1 VLEDAVLVKDATG
14 SPLYWQGIL
23 YDITERKEA
32 EERLEHR
39 AFHDPL
45 TDLPNRRLFLDRLG
59 HALARTRRRAGSTV
73 AVLFMDLDDFKV
85 INDTLGHEAGDRVL
99 VAVGERLERCLRPE
113 DTLARFGGDE
123 FVVLVED
130 VEGPERAVWIAERLT
145 DGLEG
150 PLDLEGRELFVR
162 ASVGIALGTSR
173 TKSAE
178 DLIRHADAAMYR
190 AKAEGSGYAVF
201 DPALYERAVWRLRLR
216 SDLRRAVEREEFVLH
231 YQPIYELGSRGVW
244 GVEALVRW
252 RHPQQGLLDPSEF
265 VALAEDTGLIV
276 PIGRWVLEE
285 ACRRMKGWQQ
295 SHPRGAPLRVIVNFS
310 AKQLRHPGCVGH
322 IGETLRR
329 SGLEA
334 RMLGLDVTES
344 VFIHAFEANT
354 LALRRIEDLGV
365 GLSIDDFGTGYSSL
379 SYLKRLPAKVLK
391 IDKSFV
397 RGIVEDDEDKAIV
410 QMVIDLAH
418 TLGMKVVAEGVESEG
433 QAALLEEMGCDMVQG
448 FHFARPL
455 PPEAVPAILSA
466 R

>member
-1 VLEDAVLVKDATG
+1 
-14 SPLYWQGIL
+14 
-23 YDITERKEA
+23 
-32 EERLEHR
+32 
-39 AFHDPL
+39 
-45 TDLPNRRLFLDRLG
+45 
-59 HALARTRRRAGSTV
+59 
-73 AVLFMDLDDFKV
+73 
-85 INDTLGHEAGDRVL
+85 
-99 VAVGERLERCLRPE
+99 
-113 DTLARFGGDE
+113 
-123 FVVLVED
+123 
-130 VEGPERAVWIAERLT
+130 
-145 DGLEG
+145 
-150 PLDLEGRELFVR
+150 
-162 ASVGIALGTSR
+162 
-173 TKSAE
+173 
-178 DLIRHADAAMYR
+178 MYR

-201 DPALYERAVWRLRLR
+201 DPALYERAARRLRLR

-231 YQPIYELGSRGVW
+231 YQPIYELGHRGVW

-252 RHPQQGLLDPSEF
+252 RHPQQGLLGPSEF

-285 ACRRMKGWQQ
+285 ACRQMKGWQQ
-295 SHPRGAPLRVIVNFS
+295 SHPRGAALRVIVNFS

-322 IGETLRR
+322 IGAALRR
-329 SGLEA
+329 S
-334 RMLGLDVTES
+334 RLGAGSLSLDVTES
-344 VFIHAFEANT
+344 VFIDAFEANT